1 MKEKEK
7 KFNCSLTHYLDLR
20 GTIMPFSLL
29 KISQALRVIEPG
41 DSLEVLWSD
50 PDTPADLFKILPH
63 NAYELVG
70 MDRVEEKDPYFR
82 LMLLKRSVAVC
93 AEEDGCI
100 RDGRCNQTF
109 FVNAAEER
117 WTSSKNKEDIMTELN
132 LSEINASST
141 VDARGSACPGPLLEA
156 KKGIGKVKIGEILE
170 IYSADS
176 GTRKDIPAWA
186 KKVGHDYLGM
196 LEVDG
201 YDKHFVRRNK

>member
-1 MKEKEK
+1 MSEKVK
-7 KFNCSLTHYLDLR
+7 KYNRSTTYNLDLR

-29 KISQALRVIEPG
+29 KICQALRVIEPG
-41 DSLEVLWSD
+41 ESLEVLWSD
-50 PDTPADLFKILPH
+50 PDTPADLFKVLPH
-63 NAYELVG
+63 NAFEMVG

-82 LMLLKRSVAVC
+82 LMLLKRSVADGPK
-93 AEEDGCI
+93 EDDGICEGCYNKNLI
-100 RDGRCNQTF
+100 TT
-109 FVNAAEER
+109 AAKER
-117 WTSSKNKEDIMTELN
+117 WTASKQKEETMTELN
-132 LSEINASST
+132 LSEIKARST

-156 KKGIGKVKIGEILE
+156 KKGIGKVRVGEILE

-186 KKVGHDYLGM
+186 KKVGHDYLGI